1 MFSVL
6 VRTSLCEVAALIT
19 LEATEGLASPPVA
32 SRALSSACPSLQDA
46 GEYGLQVATAAVTLV
61 PASAV
66 SSAASAVASLTSV
79 ASAASV
85 APASARVGKRP
96 RFLHEADLTLLQGE
110 AAGALGQE

>member
-46 GEYGLQVATAAVTLV
+46 GEYGLQVAASAVALV
-61 PASAV
+61 PASV